1 MIDLNSLVRPNIRA
15 LQPYQSA
22 RGAVYDSTAILL
34 DANENPFDTGYNR
47 YPDPYQTSLKET
59 IAEIKGINPEQIF
72 IGNGSDE
79 AIDLLVRAFCEPGKD
94 RVYFFP
100 PTFGMYRVVARLNN
114 VEVVEIPLVEDFDLP
129 DIRQISRQLTSPGI
143 IFLCSPNNPTGNL
156 INLQRIS
163 EIAGLFNG
171 LVVVDE
177 AYIDFA
183 AAPSALSRLAAS
195 PNLVVLQTLSKAYGM
210 AGLRVGLAFAHRQVI
225 EVLNKIKYPYNVNAL
240 SQHLALKLLVD
251 QEGRQAQ
258 TDLIIRER
266 EKLRQALL
274 QLPFVRQ
281 VYPSAANFLLVR
293 WQDAPAIHSRLRQ
306 AGILVRQMAAPL
318 ADCLRVTVGTPQQN
332 ELLLKTLKER

>member
-1 MIDLNSLVRPNIRA
+1 MININDLIRPNIRA

-22 RGAVYDSTAILL
+22 RGAFYNSAAILL

-47 YPDPYQTSLKET
+47 YPDPYQTSLKAAV
-59 IAEIKGINPEQIF
+59 AEIKSINPEQIF
-72 IGNGSDE
+72 VGNGSDE

-100 PTFGMYRVVARLNN
+100 PTFGMYRVVAQINN
-114 VEVVEIPLVEDFDLP
+114 VEVVEIPLAENFDLP
-129 DIRQISRQLTSPGI
+129 DIRLINRQLTSSGI
-143 IFLCSPNNPTGNL
+143 VFLCSPNNPTGNL
-156 INLQRIS
+156 IPLQLVCQ
-163 EIAGLFNG
+163 IAGMFNG

-183 AAPSALSRLAAS
+183 AAPSALSRLAAL

-210 AGLRVGLAFAHRQVI
+210 AGLRVGLAFAHRQVV
-225 EVLNKIKYPYNVNAL
+225 EVMNKIKYPYNVSVL
-240 SQHLALKLLVD
+240 SQRQALKLLAD
-251 QEGRQAQ
+251 QEGQQAQ

-274 QLPFVRQ
+274 PLPFVRQ

-293 WQDAPAIHSRLRQ
+293 WQDASAIHNRLRQ